1 MQLCNSF
8 PFLQKKKKTHCYLK
22 KVSMVLTAKVC
33 TSERIGDQT
42 ETVSRE
48 CFQDVTMLKGRGNS
62 FDCDKS
68 FVSLSVNG

>member
-1 MQLCNSF
+1 
-8 PFLQKKKKTHCYLK
+8 
-22 KVSMVLTAKVC
+22 MVLTAKLY

-68 FVSLSVNG
+68 FVSLSVNGWLLPTLLATAIKN